1 MADPLYA
8 SMKIAGS
15 GLEAQAHRMRIIS
28 QNIGNANTTGA
39 TPGADPY
46 QRKTISFASELDR
59 ASGISMVKI
68 TKLGVDQSAFTELL
82 DPNHIAADE
91 NGMVKLPNVDMLLE
105 MADMRETIRSYEA
118 NMQAAKQARS
128 LITMTIEMMRG

>member
-15 GLEAQAHRMRIIS
+15 GLDAQSHRMRIIS
-28 QNIGNANTTGA
+28 QNIGNANSTGS

-46 QRKTISFASELDR
+46 QRKTISFATEVER
-59 ASGISMVKI
+59 ATGVSTVKVE
-68 TKLGVDQSAFTELL
+68 KLGVDRSPFTLML
-82 DPNHIAADE
+82 DPGHIAADE
-91 NGMVKLPNVDMLLE
+91 NGMVKMPNVDMLME

-118 NMQAAKQARS
+118 NMQAAKQARE
-128 LITMTIEMMRG
+128 LISMTIEMMRG